1 MFSRD
6 KIVEF
11 EVQDVRYPTSKTLD
25 GSDSVH
31 TDPDYSVAYVTLTT
45 DKGVSGYGITF
56 TLGAGTDV
64 VVKAIELL
72 KRKVLDKSLH
82 DIFTNYRAF
91 YRSLTQDSQMRWL
104 GPEKGI
110 VHLATAAVT
119 NAVWDLGARLANKP
133 LWRFVVEIPVGDLVA
148 MIDWSYLSDVISED
162 EIMEMLS
169 EGEHDKEKRI
179 KHLEERGYPAYIT
192 SVGWLGYSDEKVKR
206 LTNEKLSEGWTAF
219 KMKVGISQE
228 DDMRRAKLI
237 RSLIGPDNKLMM
249 DANQIWD
256 VKEAITRMKQLK
268 KYDPYWIEEP
278 TSPDDVDGHAQ
289 ISMALREHGIGVATG
304 EMCQNRVMFKQFL
317 KLHAMQFCQID
328 SCRTGGVSEVIA
340 IMVLA
345 RKFGVPVVPHAGGVG
360 LCELVRHYS
369 MIDYVLVSGKIDDR
383 MCEYAEHLHEHF
395 TDQAEI
401 KNARYVLPYRPG
413 FSCEMT
419 EYAVDTFRFPDG
431 TYWNN

>member
-1 MFSRD
+1 MFSRE
-6 KIVEF
+6 KIVQF

-45 DKGVSGYGITF
+45 NKGVSGYGITF

-133 LWRFVVEIPVGDLVA
+133 LWRFVVDISVGDLVA

-169 EGEHDKEKRI
+169 EGEDDKEERI

-206 LTNEKLSEGWTAF
+206 LTNEKLNEGWTAF
-219 KMKVGISQE
+219 KMKVC
-228 DDMRRAKLI
+228 DL
-237 RSLIGPDNKLMM
+237 
-249 DANQIWD
+249 
-256 VKEAITRMKQLK
+256 
-268 KYDPYWIEEP
+268 
-278 TSPDDVDGHAQ
+278 
-289 ISMALREHGIGVATG
+289 
-304 EMCQNRVMFKQFL
+304 
-317 KLHAMQFCQID
+317 
-328 SCRTGGVSEVIA
+328 
-340 IMVLA
+340 
-345 RKFGVPVVPHAGGVG
+345 
-360 LCELVRHYS
+360 
-369 MIDYVLVSGKIDDR
+369 
-383 MCEYAEHLHEHF
+383 
-395 TDQAEI
+395 
-401 KNARYVLPYRPG
+401 
-413 FSCEMT
+413 
-419 EYAVDTFRFPDG
+419 
-431 TYWNN
+431 